1 MRWKES
7 RTGCPAFLSKFI
19 VIGGNI
25 NGQSISYQHRGSP
38 ENPIQRARVKAGLT
52 QVEAVEFFPFE
63 LRTLQAYE
71 AGDSSPVLEDAR
83 IMAKVYHCR
92 IDELVGD
99 ETT

>member
-1 MRWKES
+1 M
-7 RTGCPAFLSKFI
+7 G
-19 VIGGNI
+19 V
-25 NGQSISYQHRGSP
+25 
-38 ENPIQRARVKAGLT
+38 
-52 QVEAVEFFPFE
+52 FPFE

>member
-1 MRWKES
+1 MSKTFQKKRRASRKPNSAGACES
-7 RTGCPAFLSKFI
+7 RTF
-19 VIGGNI
+19 
-25 NGQSISYQHRGSP
+25 
-38 ENPIQRARVKAGLT
+38 T

>member
-1 MRWKES
+1 M
-7 RTGCPAFLSKFI
+7 
-19 VIGGNI
+19 
-25 NGQSISYQHRGSP
+25 
-38 ENPIQRARVKAGLT
+38 
-52 QVEAVEFFPFE
+52 EAVEFYP
-63 LRTLQAYE
+63 LYLSTLQAYE

>member
-1 MRWKES
+1 M
-7 RTGCPAFLSKFI
+7 SKSLQKK
-19 VIGGNI
+19 GG
-25 NGQSISYQHRGSP
+25 HP
-38 ENPIQRARVKAGLT
+38 ENPIQRARVKAGFT

-83 IMAKVYHCR
+83 IMAKVYYCR
-92 IDELVGD
+92 IDDLAGD

>member
-1 MRWKES
+1 MSKTLQKKRRAS
-7 RTGCPAFLSKFI
+7 RKPNS
-19 VIGGNI
+19 
-25 NGQSISYQHRGSP
+25 
-38 ENPIQRARVKAGLT
+38 RARVKAGLA
-52 QVEAVEFFPFE
+52 QVEAVGVFPFE

>member
-1 MRWKES
+1 MSKTFQKKRRASRKPNSAGACES
-7 RTGCPAFLSKFI
+7 RTYA
-19 VIGGNI
+19 GG
-25 NGQSISYQHRGSP
+25 
-38 ENPIQRARVKAGLT
+38 
-52 QVEAVEFFPFE
+52 AVEFFPFE

>member
-1 MRWKES
+1 M
-7 RTGCPAFLSKFI
+7 PATPFL
-19 VIGGNI
+19 
-25 NGQSISYQHRGSP
+25 
-38 ENPIQRARVKAGLT
+38 
-52 QVEAVEFFPFE
+52 AVCFPNMKHS
-63 LRTLQAYE
+63 YE

>member
-1 MRWKES
+1 M
-7 RTGCPAFLSKFI
+7 
-19 VIGGNI
+19 
-25 NGQSISYQHRGSP
+25 
-38 ENPIQRARVKAGLT
+38 
-52 QVEAVEFFPFE
+52 EFFPFE

-71 AGDSSPVLEDAR
+71 AGDSSPVMEDAR

>member
-1 MRWKES
+1 MTRRILRWVRHFK
-7 RTGCPAFLSKFI
+7 KK
-19 VIGGNI
+19 GG
-25 NGQSISYQHRGSP
+25 HP

>member
-1 MRWKES
+1 MSKTFQKKRRASRKPNSAGACES
-7 RTGCPAFLSKFI
+7 
-19 VIGGNI
+19 
-25 NGQSISYQHRGSP
+25 
-38 ENPIQRARVKAGLT
+38 GLT

>member
-1 MRWKES
+1 M
-7 RTGCPAFLSKFI
+7 
-19 VIGGNI
+19 
-25 NGQSISYQHRGSP
+25 
-38 ENPIQRARVKAGLT
+38 
-52 QVEAVEFFPFE
+52 EFFPFE

-92 IDELVGD
+92 IDELD

>member
-1 MRWKES
+1 M
-7 RTGCPAFLSKFI
+7 
-19 VIGGNI
+19 
-25 NGQSISYQHRGSP
+25 
-38 ENPIQRARVKAGLT
+38 KAGLT

-92 IDELVGD
+92 IDELRSVYKELHAD
-99 ETT
+99 RETGC

>member
-1 MRWKES
+1 MSKTFQKKRRASRKPNSAGACES
-7 RTGCPAFLSKFI
+7 RTYAAC
-19 VIGGNI
+19 
-25 NGQSISYQHRGSP
+25 
-38 ENPIQRARVKAGLT
+38 
-52 QVEAVEFFPFE
+52 
-63 LRTLQAYE
+63 E

>member
-1 MRWKES
+1 M
-7 RTGCPAFLSKFI
+7 
-19 VIGGNI
+19 
-25 NGQSISYQHRGSP
+25 
-38 ENPIQRARVKAGLT
+38 KAGLT

-63 LRTLQAYE
+63 LRTLQAYK

>member
-1 MRWKES
+1 M
-7 RTGCPAFLSKFI
+7 
-19 VIGGNI
+19 
-25 NGQSISYQHRGSP
+25 
-38 ENPIQRARVKAGLT
+38 KAGLT
-52 QVEAVEFFPFE
+52 QVVAVEFFPFE

>member
-1 MRWKES
+1 MRRKEAQPDAGLPTNNYS
-7 RTGCPAFLSKFI
+7 NR
-19 VIGGNI
+19 GGHFKKK
-25 NGQSISYQHRGSP
+25 GGHP

>member
-1 MRWKES
+1 M
-7 RTGCPAFLSKFI
+7 SKTFQKK
-19 VIGGNI
+19 GG
-25 NGQSISYQHRGSP
+25 HP
-38 ENPIQRARVKAGLT
+38 EHPIQRARVKAGLT

>member
-1 MRWKES
+1 M
-7 RTGCPAFLSKFI
+7 
-19 VIGGNI
+19 
-25 NGQSISYQHRGSP
+25 
-38 ENPIQRARVKAGLT
+38 
-52 QVEAVEFFPFE
+52 EAEEFFPFE